1 MGETLRA
8 ARFYAPGDFRVED
21 MPIPEI
27 GDNDILVKV
36 AGCGVC
42 HSDLHIIQGDLPLP
56 RTPITL
62 GHEVGGYVEKV
73 GNCVEGIDEGDKVLV
88 YGGWGC
94 GKCDFC
100 IRGEEQ
106 LCNVLNWLGI
116 GVDGGYA
123 EYLRVPSKRY
133 LVPLKKLD
141 PAKYAPLTD
150 AGLTAYRAV
159 KKASESLPISEAIVI
174 IGVGGL
180 GQFGVQFAKL
190 RGYKVVA
197 MDISNKK
204 LEIAE
209 KLGADLTLNPRM
221 GEIFSAIEDFTKGK
235 GAGAVIDFVGTD
247 ETLRNAVSLLGKC
260 GKLVIVGIG
269 GGQASLTWSPAFPSE
284 VSYTTVY
291 WGSIPELREVVEIA
305 ERGVID
311 LKVEKIGFDDLISTF
326 DRMKMGELETRAI
339 LCPDS

>member
-1 MGETLRA
+1 MKA
-8 ARFYAPGDFRVED
+8 ARFYTPGDFRVED
-21 MPIPEI
+21 TPIPKI

-42 HSDLHIIQGDLPLP
+42 HSDLHIIEGELPLP

-73 GNCVEGIDEGDKVLV
+73 GNCVEGIDEGDKVLI

-94 GKCDFC
+94 GKCDLC

-123 EYLRVPSKRY
+123 EYLRVPSRRY
-133 LVPLKKLD
+133 LVPLKRLD
-141 PAKYAPLTD
+141 PANSAPLTD

-159 KKASESLPISEAIVI
+159 RKASEGLPISETIAI
-174 IGVGGL
+174 IGIGGL

-197 MDISNKK
+197 IDISSKK

-209 KLGADLTLNPRM
+209 ELGADLTLNPRES
-221 GEIFSAIEDFTKGK
+221 EIFPVFEEFTNGRN
-235 GAGAVIDFVGTD
+235 AGAVIDFVGTD
-247 ETLRNAVSLLGKC
+247 ETLKNAVSLLGKC

-269 GGQASLTWSPAFPSE
+269 GGQVSLMWNPVFPSE
-284 VSYTTVY
+284 VSYATVY
-291 WGSIPELREVVEIA
+291 WGSIAELREVVELA
-305 ERGVID
+305 ERGKID
-311 LKVEKIGFDDLISTF
+311 IRVEKIGFDELIPTF
-326 DRMKMGELETRAI
+326 DRMKKGELGRRAV
-339 LCPDS
+339 LCPDL

>member
-1 MGETLRA
+1 MKS
-8 ARFYAPGDFRVED
+8 ARFYAPNDFRIEEI
-21 MPIPEI
+21 PIPKVGE
-27 GDNDILVKV
+27 NDILVKV

-42 HSDLHIIQGDLPLP
+42 HSDLHIIRGELPLP

-73 GNCVEGIDEGDKVLV
+73 GKCVEGVNEGDKVLV

-94 GKCDFC
+94 GNCDLC
-100 IRGEEQ
+100 ISSEEQ
-106 LCNVLNWLGI
+106 LCNVLNWLGV

-133 LVPLKKLD
+133 LVPLRDLD
-141 PAKYAPLTD
+141 PAKSAPLTD

-159 KKASESLPISEAIVI
+159 RKACEGLPVSETIVI

-197 MDISNKK
+197 LDISSKK
-204 LEIAE
+204 IEIAK
-209 KLGADLTLNPRM
+209 KLGADLALNLRE
-221 GEIFSAIEDFTKGK
+221 GEFFNLVSEFTNGK
-235 GAGAVIDFVGTD
+235 NAGAVIDFVGTD
-247 ETLRNAVSLLGKC
+247 ETLRTAVNFLGKR
-260 GKLVIVGIG
+260 GRLVLVGIG
-269 GGQASLTWSPAFPSE
+269 GGQVSMTWNPILPSE

-291 WGSIPELREVVEIA
+291 WGSILELREVVELA
-305 ERGVID
+305 ERGRIQI
-311 LKVEKIGFDDLISTF
+311 KSEKIGFDDLLRTF
-326 DRMKMGELETRAI
+326 ERMERGELESRVV
-339 LCPDS
+339 LCPD

>member
-1 MGETLRA
+1 MRA
-8 ARFYAPGDFRVED
+8 GRFYAPGDFRVED
-21 MPIPEI
+21 VPVPKI
-27 GDNDILVKV
+27 GENDILVKV

-42 HSDLHIIQGDLPLP
+42 HSDLHIIQGELPLP
-56 RTPITL
+56 TTPITL

-73 GNCVEGIDEGDKVLV
+73 GKCVEGIDEGDKVLV

-94 GKCDFC
+94 GSCSLC

-141 PAKYAPLTD
+141 PANSAPITD

-159 KKASESLPISEAIVI
+159 KKASEHLPMSETIVI

-180 GQFGVQFAKL
+180 GQFGVQFAKM

-197 MDISNKK
+197 IDISSKK

-209 KLGADLTLNPRM
+209 KLGADLTLNLRE
-221 GEIFSAIEDFTKGK
+221 GEISHVIDEFTNGRN
-235 GAGAVIDFVGTD
+235 AGAVIDFVGTD
-247 ETLRNAVSLLGKC
+247 ETLRNAVAILGKC

-269 GGQASLTWSPAFPSE
+269 GGQVSLMWNPVLPSE
-284 VSYTTVY
+284 AIYTTVY
-291 WGSIPELREVVEIA
+291 WGSIPELREVVELA
-305 ERGVID
+305 ERGKID
-311 LKVEKIGFDDLISTF
+311 IKVEKIGFDELIPTF
-326 DRMKMGELETRAI
+326 EKMKRGELESRAV
-339 LCPDS
+339 LCPDL